1 MAEKTMLTKKQHQ
14 LLIYIH
20 DCLENRG
27 VSPSFDEMK
36 EALDLKSKSGIHR
49 LITGLTERGFIR
61 RLPHRARALEVLKL
75 PEDIRPREIPT
86 AAEEKSPV
94 SLNLIQGD
102 FKGRGKT
109 IKEPLIDNG
118 DANSSTVSLPLYG
131 RIAAGTPIEALS
143 DPTNFVNVPNAM
155 VGMGTHYCLEVAG
168 DSMIDA
174 GIHDG
179 DTVVIRES
187 KTAENGKIVVALI
200 DDGEV
205 TLKRLR
211 RKGGSIALEAANP
224 DYETRI
230 FGPDQVKVQGQLV
243 GLFRQY

>member
-1 MAEKTMLTKKQHQ
+1 MLTKKQHQ
-14 LLIYIH
+14 LLLYIH

-75 PEDIRPREIPT
+75 PDDLKNKI
-86 AAEEKSPV
+86 AAEDKGSDASSSPNLV
-94 SLNLIQGD
+94 EVNFGHKDLKKDSPADAETVLSEAASSL
-102 FKGRGKT
+102 
-109 IKEPLIDNG
+109 
-118 DANSSTVSLPLYG
+118 SLPLYG
-131 RIAAGTPIEALS
+131 RIAAGTAIEALS
-143 DPTNFVNVPNAM
+143 DPTSFVNVPAGM
-155 VGMGTHYCLEVAG
+155 VGSGQHYCLEVAG
-168 DSMIDA
+168 DSMIDV
-174 GIHDG
+174 GIFDG
-179 DTVVIRES
+179 DTVIIRENE
-187 KTAENGKIVVALI
+187 TAENGKIVVALI
-200 DDGEV
+200 DDNEV

-224 DYETRI
+224 EYETRI
-230 FGPDQVKVQGQLV
+230 FGPDRVKVQGHLV

>member
-1 MAEKTMLTKKQHQ
+1 MLTKKQHQ

-20 DCLENRG
+20 DCLEKHG

-61 RLPHRARALEVLKL
+61 RLPHRARALEILRL
-75 PEDIRPREIPT
+75 PDDILPKAKTGKP
-86 AAEEKSPV
+86 ASSVPFA
-94 SLNLIQGD
+94 LNLVKGD
-102 FKGRGKT
+102 FQGKGRQAKT
-109 IKEPLIDNG
+109 PILDDDAG
-118 DANSSTVSLPLYG
+118 DGSISLPLYG
-131 RIAAGTPIEALS
+131 QIAAGTPIEALS
-143 DPTNFVNVPNAM
+143 DPTNFVSVPA
-155 VGMGTHYCLEVAG
+155 GMIGGGKHYCLEVSG

-179 DTVVIRES
+179 DTVIICES
-187 KTAENGKIVVALI
+187 QTAENGKIVVALI

-224 DYETRI
+224 AYETRI

>member
-1 MAEKTMLTKKQHQ
+1 MLTKKQHQ
-14 LLIYIH
+14 LLLYIH
-20 DCLENRG
+20 ECLEKRG

-75 PEDIRPREIPT
+75 PDDLRNRI
-86 AAEEKSPV
+86 AA
-94 SLNLIQGD
+94 
-102 FKGRGKT
+102 
-109 IKEPLIDNG
+109 
-118 DANSSTVSLPLYG
+118 DANITKTSGSPKLVEVNFGREKEDASSSVNLDEDGSISLPLYG
-131 RIAAGTPIEALS
+131 RIAAGTAIEALS
-143 DPTNFVNVPNAM
+143 DPSNFVSVPAGM
-155 VGMGTHYCLEVAG
+155 VGLGRHYCLEVAG

-179 DTVVIRES
+179 DTVIIHES
-187 KTAENGKIVVALI
+187 ETAENGRIVVALI
-200 DDGEV
+200 DDNEV

-230 FGPDQVKVQGQLV
+230 FGPDQVKVQGHLV

>member
-1 MAEKTMLTKKQHQ
+1 MLTKKQHQ
-14 LLIYIH
+14 LLLYIH
-20 DCLENRG
+20 ECLESRG

-75 PEDIRPREIPT
+75 PDDLRNKI
-86 AAEEKSPV
+86 AAETKASEAVSPP
-94 SLNLIQGD
+94 NLVEVNFGRERDGSGD
-102 FKGRGKT
+102 SVNLDEDGS
-109 IKEPLIDNG
+109 I
-118 DANSSTVSLPLYG
+118 SLPLYG
-131 RIAAGTPIEALS
+131 RIAAGTAIEALS
-143 DPTNFVNVPNAM
+143 APSNFVSVPAGM
-155 VGMGTHYCLEVAG
+155 VGLGRHYCLEVAG

-179 DTVVIRES
+179 DTVIVRES
-187 KTAENGKIVVALI
+187 ETAENGRIVVALI
-200 DDGEV
+200 DDNEV

-230 FGPDQVKVQGQLV
+230 FGPDRVKVQGHLV

>member
-1 MAEKTMLTKKQHQ
+1 MLTKKQHQ
-14 LLIYIH
+14 LLLYIH
-20 DCLENRG
+20 ECLESRG

-75 PEDIRPREIPT
+75 PDDLRNRIKAEAKGSDT
-86 AAEEKSPV
+86 ASP
-94 SLNLIQGD
+94 LNLVKVN
-102 FKGRGKT
+102 FGRE
-109 IKEPLIDNG
+109 KEAPDESVKLDEDG
-118 DANSSTVSLPLYG
+118 SLSLPLYG
-131 RIAAGTPIEALS
+131 RIAAGTAIEALS
-143 DPTNFVNVPNAM
+143 DPSNFVSVPAGM
-155 VGMGTHYCLEVAG
+155 VGMGRHYCLEVAG

-179 DTVVIRES
+179 DTVIIRES
-187 KTAENGKIVVALI
+187 ETAENGRIVVALI
-200 DDGEV
+200 DDYEV

-211 RKGGSIALEAANP
+211 RKGGSVALEAANP

-230 FGPDQVKVQGQLV
+230 FGPDRVKVQGHLV

>member
-1 MAEKTMLTKKQHQ
+1 MLTKKQHQ

-20 DCLENRG
+20 ECLESRG

-75 PEDIRPREIPT
+75 PEDLV
-86 AAEEKSPV
+86 AEMKTTKDAQNKV
-94 SLNLIQGD
+94 NLVEVN
-102 FKGRGKT
+102 FKTRGKLVE
-109 IKEPLIDNG
+109 EP
-118 DANSSTVSLPLYG
+118 AQSHQEQESAVSLPLYG
-131 RIAAGTPIEALS
+131 RIAAGTAIEALS
-143 DPTNFVNVPNAM
+143 NPDSFFNVPA
-155 VGMGTHYCLEVAG
+155 GMLGNGRHYCLEVAG

-187 KTAENGKIVVALI
+187 ETAENGKIVVALI

-224 DYETRI
+224 EYETRI
-230 FGPDQVKVQGQLV
+230 FGPDRVKVQGHLV
-243 GLFRQY
+243 GLFRKY

>member
-1 MAEKTMLTKKQHQ
+1 MLTRKQHQ
-14 LLIYIH
+14 LLLYIH
-20 DCLENRG
+20 ECLESRG

-75 PEDIRPREIPT
+75 PDDLRNRLAGNGK
-86 AAEEKSPV
+86 AAETTSPPNLV
-94 SLNLIQGD
+94 EVNFGRDKESEDSATPEIDEDGSL
-102 FKGRGKT
+102 
-109 IKEPLIDNG
+109 
-118 DANSSTVSLPLYG
+118 SLPLYG
-131 RIAAGTPIEALS
+131 RIAAGTAIEALS
-143 DPTNFVNVPNAM
+143 DPSNFVSVP
-155 VGMGTHYCLEVAG
+155 VGMIGAGRHYCLEVAG
-168 DSMIDA
+168 ESMIDA

-179 DTVVIRES
+179 DTVIIRES
-187 KTAENGKIVVALI
+187 ETAENGKIVVALI
-200 DDGEV
+200 DDQEV

-230 FGPDQVKVQGQLV
+230 FGPDRVKVQGHLV

>member
-1 MAEKTMLTKKQHQ
+1 MLTKKQHQ

-86 AAEEKSPV
+86 ETPAKAPV

-102 FKGRGKT
+102 FKGKGKAV
-109 IKEPLIDNG
+109 KEPLIDNG
-118 DANSSTVSLPLYG
+118 DENSDSVSLPLYG

-155 VGMGTHYCLEVAG
+155 VGSGSHYCLEVAG

-179 DTVVIRES
+179 DTVIIQER